1 MKTMKGLSMN
11 KMLGSIKRKPTLRA
25 GQNGSTED
33 ASSIDPS
40 APGETP
46 ETIVTRCVKAFCE
59 SGRGN
64 ASGDEVTFLPPIVD
78 AAESSPAAAAEAAR
92 LIRKYFN
99 RDYWTK
105 PSYQYNGIM
114 LMRILADNPGPT
126 FTRNVDKKFVEAT
139 KELLRGGRD
148 PSVRQILME
157 TLDTFEREKLYDEGL
172 MNIIEMWKKEKE
184 KAYKAYGGRPVPPNA
199 AAAFNANAPIQD
211 PHSQNYFSRSHS
223 SKRLPDPVELANRLE
238 EARSSAKLL
247 EQVVACTPPAEF
259 LSNDLIKEFAD
270 RCLSASRSL
279 QGYMT
284 STNPAPD
291 NETMESMIDT
301 NEQLQAALNQ
311 HQRAV
316 LNARKHLGLGE
327 RSENN
332 TPSQNSLYE
341 GGPPSGPPP
350 NWQNQGAAA
359 SSSRSNLN
367 STPPPGEKRLPSPPS
382 GKGKGP
388 AAGWEPSPPHHAGA
402 AGPSRSA
409 NGTPSNNHL
418 YSEEDNE
425 DPFRDPTPEPPRG
438 GGSSTWRPSNT
449 DQQPPKLAID
459 SFHPGFGA
467 GGPTQSYLGR
477 QDSAMDNVQMHGGAG
492 GSQQAAGVDV
502 VSPVSE
508 GTNTLPS
515 GGLGGQGQTHRHDD
529 DDDDRYDAT
538 PRKDGKV
545 FNY

>member
-1 MKTMKGLSMN
+1 MKGLSMN
-11 KMLGSIKRKPTLRA
+11 KMLGSIKRKPTLR
-25 GQNGSTED
+25 GPQNGSTED

-105 PSYQYNGIM
+105 PSYQYNSIM
-114 LMRILADNPGPT
+114 LLRILADNPGPT
-126 FTRNVDKKFVEAT
+126 FTRNIDKKFVEAT

-157 TLDTFEREKLYDEGL
+157 TLDTFETQKMYDEGL
-172 MNIIEMWKKEKE
+172 LNIIEMWKKEKE
-184 KAYKAYGGRPVPPNA
+184 KAYKAYGGRPVPA
-199 AAAFNANAPIQD
+199 AAAAPQGLNANAPFHD

-238 EARSSAKLL
+238 EARTSAKLL
-247 EQVVACTPPAEF
+247 EQVVACTPPAEI

-284 STNPAPD
+284 STNPTPD

-301 NEQLQAALNQ
+301 NEQLQSALSQ

-316 LNARKHLGLGE
+316 LNARKHLGVGE
-327 RSENN
+327 RSNN
-332 TPSQNSLYE
+332 HTPSNDAMYE
-341 GGPPSGPPP
+341 GGPPGPPST
-350 NWQNQGAAA
+350 WQNPNAAA

-367 STPPPGEKRLPSPPS
+367 STPPPTTQKRLPSPPS

-388 AAGWEPSPPHHAGA
+388 AGWEPSPP
-402 AGPSRSA
+402 AGPSRST
-409 NGTPSNNHL
+409 NGTPPGPPPSHG
-418 YSEEDNE
+418 YGTDRHSEENE

-438 GGSSTWRPSNT
+438 GGGGWRPSGT
-449 DQQPPKLAID
+449 DSSNQPPRLAVD
-459 SFHPGFGA
+459 SFHPGFGT
-467 GGPTQSYLGR
+467 GPTQSYLGR
-477 QDSAMDNVQMHGGAG
+477 QDSAVDNLHMHGA
-492 GSQQAAGVDV
+492 SSAAADV

-508 GTNTLPS
+508 GTNTLPP
-515 GGLGGQGQTHRHDD
+515 GGLGSQTEAARRYDVDD
-529 DDDDRYDAT
+529 EDDDRYDAT
-538 PRKDGKV
+538 PKKEGHV
-545 FNY
+545 FRY